1 MRKLTL
7 GFLNCP
13 ELGPA
18 ELVTTAVEAGFDSV
32 GIRIAG
38 RRVTDPYTQVIG
50 NPGAI
55 AEIRARLRDGG
66 ARLSNVSAYHLYPD
80 VTLRE
85 LVPLVD
91 TVAELGGE
99 MILCSCY
106 DPVRSRFCQTL
117 ADYADAA
124 ARRGVRL
131 GLEFVP
137 FSEAKRL
144 ADAIAIVEAV
154 DKPNFGMVIDPL
166 HLARSG
172 GHPEEL
178 RGLPAARLCFAQ
190 LCDAPREKPPDVDLA
205 TEARTMRL
213 DPGTGALP
221 IGSMLDA
228 LPADLEL
235 ECEFPTAVN
244 RSLPPLARARAIQAS
259 AVNYLAAYD
268 ARRNEGEPR

>member
-99 MILCSCY
+99 MI
-106 DPVRSRFCQTL
+106 
-117 ADYADAA
+117 
-124 ARRGVRL
+124 
-131 GLEFVP
+131 
-137 FSEAKRL
+137 
-144 ADAIAIVEAV
+144 
-154 DKPNFGMVIDPL
+154 
-166 HLARSG
+166 
-172 GHPEEL
+172 
-178 RGLPAARLCFAQ
+178 
-190 LCDAPREKPPDVDLA
+190 
-205 TEARTMRL
+205 
-213 DPGTGALP
+213 
-221 IGSMLDA
+221 
-228 LPADLEL
+228 
-235 ECEFPTAVN
+235 
-244 RSLPPLARARAIQAS
+244 
-259 AVNYLAAYD
+259 
-268 ARRNEGEPR
+268 